1 MNNDLAFATATELL
15 DGYRD
20 GAISPVEATKAALA
34 QIEKYNG
41 ALNAFVLVDEDY
53 ALARARESETRWRA
67 GTPIG
72 LIDGIPT
79 TIKDILLTE
88 GWPTLRGSLSVD
100 AAGPWNDDAPCT
112 ARLKEQGAVI
122 IGKTTTPEFGWKG
135 VTDSP
140 RTGITRNPWNKNT
153 TPGGSSGGA
162 SAACA
167 AGMGVFH
174 VGTDGGGS
182 IRIPS
187 SFTGIFGIK
196 ASYGRVPAW
205 PLSPFG
211 TVAHVGPMTR
221 TVRDSAIMLQVM
233 SRPDVRDWTSL
244 PPTDTDYLA
253 GLSAS
258 IRGKKIA
265 YSPALGYA
273 SVHPEVAAAVK
284 SAVLLFESLGAIV
297 EEVDPGFENPLPIF
311 NTLWWSGA
319 AFALR
324 NLSDKQLDE
333 LDPGL
338 RTVVEEGAKITLTDY
353 LEANQARG
361 DLGIKMRKFHETYDL
376 LVTPALSIPAFE
388 AGKLAPDDLAAVG
401 AWVDW
406 TPFSYPFNL
415 TQQPACSINCGFSSE
430 GLPIGLQIVGPM
442 QDDLSVLNAAF
453 AFEQVSPVAG
463 ARPELEKLL

>member
-20 GAISPVEATKAALA
+20 GAISPVEATKAALN

-53 ALARARESETRWRA
+53 ALARARESEVRWRA
-67 GTPIG
+67 GAPMG
-72 LIDGIPT
+72 MIDGVPT
-79 TIKDILLTE
+79 TIKDILLPE

-122 IGKTTTPEFGWKG
+122 LGKTTTPEFGWKG

-140 RTGITRNPWNKNT
+140 RTGITRNPWNKNM

-167 AGMGVFH
+167 AGMGVLH

-182 IRIPS
+182 IRIPA
-187 SFTGIFGIK
+187 SFTGIFGVK

-221 TVRDSAIMLQVM
+221 NVRDGAMMLQVM
-233 SRPDVRDWTSL
+233 SAPDVRDWTSL

-265 YSPALGYA
+265 YSPTLGYA
-273 SVHPEVAAAVK
+273 TVHPEVAAAVK
-284 SAVLLFESLGAIV
+284 NAAKLFEDLGAIV

-324 NLSDKQLDE
+324 NLDDKQLNE

-376 LVTPALSIPAFE
+376 LITPALSIPAFE
-388 AGKLAPDDLAAVG
+388 AGKLAPEKLAAVG

-415 TQQPACSINCGFSSE
+415 TQQPACSINCGFSGD

-453 AFEQVSPVAG
+453 AFEQVSSVAG
-463 ARPELEKLL
+463 ARPDLEKLL

>member
-463 ARPELEKLL
+463 VRPELEKLL

>member
-284 SAVLLFESLGAIV
+284 SAVLLFEDLGAIV

-376 LVTPALSIPAFE
+376 LVTPALCIPAFE

>member
-20 GAISPVEATKAALA
+20 GAISPVEATKAALN

-53 ALARARESETRWRA
+53 ALARARESEVRWRA
-67 GTPIG
+67 GAPMG
-72 LIDGIPT
+72 MIDGVPT

-122 IGKTTTPEFGWKG
+122 LGKTTTPEFGWKG

-140 RTGITRNPWNKNT
+140 RTGITRNPWNKNM

-167 AGMGVFH
+167 AGMGVLH

-182 IRIPS
+182 IRIPA
-187 SFTGIFGIK
+187 SFTGIFGVK

-221 TVRDSAIMLQVM
+221 NVRDGAMMLQVM
-233 SRPDVRDWTSL
+233 SAPDVRDWTSL

-265 YSPALGYA
+265 YSPTLGYA
-273 SVHPEVAAAVK
+273 TVHPEVAAAVK
-284 SAVLLFESLGAIV
+284 NAAKLFEDLGAIV

-324 NLSDKQLDE
+324 NLDDKQLNE

-361 DLGIKMRKFHETYDL
+361 DLGIKLRKYHETYDL
-376 LVTPALSIPAFE
+376 LITPALSIPALE
-388 AGKLAPDDLAAVG
+388 AGKLAPEKLAAVG

-415 TQQPACSINCGFSSE
+415 TQQPACSINCGFSGD

-453 AFEQVSPVAG
+453 AFEQVSSVAG
-463 ARPELEKLL
+463 ARPDLEKLL